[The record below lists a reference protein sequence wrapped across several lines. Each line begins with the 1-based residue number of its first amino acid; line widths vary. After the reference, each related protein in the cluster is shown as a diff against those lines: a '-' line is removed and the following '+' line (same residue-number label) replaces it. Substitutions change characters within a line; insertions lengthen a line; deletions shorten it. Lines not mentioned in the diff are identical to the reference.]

1 MSGSRRIWVAGLP
14 AAVIVLTMLMSG
26 VAQAASYRFKVDL
39 TVFQDTDWTEHV
51 RHPAPGDAY
60 CGERDVHYV
69 YKSEGGGQMKAKLR
83 DGRVTFKG
91 TKRFLQSSEIKV
103 PGTVL
108 TNAEAWT
115 VEMVGVPDENCDV
128 PPPPQVTNGGD
139 GCNPLIRRP
148 GTARSFL
155 LVQKG
160 RLILTGGFY
169 RRDKQA
175 CSDPSGY
182 TGVVGLGGRPGRRD
196 VNDLITSKRV
206 RSIELSASDN
216 NNVFTAKNLSS
227 FGANSET
234 IFGSGKGS
242 ARWSV
247 KLTRLR

>member
-1 MSGSRRIWVAGLP
+1 MSGSHRIWVTGLP
-14 AAVIVLTMLMSG
+14 VAAVVLTMLMSG
-26 VAQAASYRFKVDL
+26 VAEAASYRFKVDL
-39 TVFQDTDWTEHV
+39 TIFQDTDWEEHV

-69 YKSEGGGQMKAKLR
+69 YKGDGGGQLKAKIR
-83 DGRVTFKG
+83 GGRVTFKG
-91 TKRFLQSSEIKV
+91 TPRFLQSSEIKV

-108 TNAEAWT
+108 TNSSPWS
-115 VEMVGVPDENCDV
+115 VEMVGTPDEFCEV
-128 PPPPQVTNGGD
+128 PPPPPFTNGDD
-139 GCNPLIRRP
+139 GCHPLIRRP

-155 LVQKG
+155 LVLKG
-160 RLILTGGFY
+160 RLNLTGGFY
-169 RRDKQA
+169 RRDKKA

-182 TGVVGLGGRPGRRD
+182 TGALGFGGRPGPRD

-206 RSIELSASDN
+206 RSIELSASDSD
-216 NNVFTAKNLSS
+216 VFTAKNLSS

-234 IFGSGKGS
+234 IFGRGKGT

>member
-1 MSGSRRIWVAGLP
+1 MSGSRRIWVAALP
-14 AAVIVLTMLMSG
+14 VAIIALTMLIGG

-39 TVFQDTDWTEHV
+39 TVFQDTDWTEQV

-69 YKSEGGGQMKAKLR
+69 YNSEGGGQMKAKIR
-83 DGRVTFKG
+83 GGRVTFKG
-91 TKRFLQSSEIKV
+91 PKRFLQSSEIKV

-108 TNAEAWT
+108 SDSAPWR
-115 VEMVGVPDENCDV
+115 VEMVGTPDEGCEV
-128 PPPPQVTNGGD
+128 PPPPLFTNGEE
-139 GCNPLIRRP
+139 GCHPLIRRA

-169 RRDKQA
+169 RRDKRA

-182 TGVVGLGGRPGRRD
+182 TGVVGLGGRPARRD
-196 VNDLITSKRV
+196 VNDLITNKRV
-206 RSIELSASDN
+206 RSIQLSASDKD
-216 NNVFTAKNLSS
+216 VFTAKKLSS

-234 IFGSGKGS
+234 VFGSGKGV

-247 KLTRLR
+247 TLTRLR

>member
-1 MSGSRRIWVAGLP
+1 MRGRSRIWGTALAVAGLM
-14 AAVIVLTMLMSG
+14 MLVPD
-26 VAQAASYRFKVDL
+26 VAGAKTYRFKVDL

-69 YKSEGGGQMKAKLR
+69 YKSEGGGQLKAKLR
-83 DGRVTFKG
+83 GGRVAFSG
-91 TKRFLQSSEIKV
+91 TKRFLQSSEIKA

-108 TNAEAWT
+108 SDAAPWS
-115 VEMVGVPDENCDV
+115 VEMVGFPDEFCEV
-128 PPPPQVTNGGD
+128 PPPPPFENGD
-139 GCNPLIRRP
+139 GCHPLIRHP

-169 RRDKQA
+169 RRDKKA
-175 CSDPSGY
+175 CSDPSLY
-182 TGVVGLGGRPGRRD
+182 TGVLGEGGRPARRD
-196 VNDLITSKRV
+196 VNDLITNKRV
-206 RSIELSASDN
+206 RSIELSACDSD
-216 NNVFTAKNLSS
+216 VFTEKNLSS

-234 IFGSGKGS
+234 VFGSGKGV

>member
-1 MSGSRRIWVAGLP
+1 MRGSRRIWVAGLP
-14 AAVIVLTMLMSG
+14 AAVIVLTMLTSG

-39 TVFQDTDWTEHV
+39 TVFQDTDWEEHV

-60 CGERDVHYV
+60 CGDRDVHYV
-69 YKSEGGGQMKAKLR
+69 YKGEGGGQLKAKIR
-83 DGRVTFKG
+83 GGRVTFKG
-91 TKRFLQSSEIKV
+91 TKRFLQSSEMKV

-108 TNAEAWT
+108 TDST
-115 VEMVGVPDENCDV
+115 PYSVEMVGFPDENCEV
-128 PPPPQVTNGGD
+128 PPPPPFTNGD
-139 GCNPLIRRP
+139 GCHPLIRHP

-155 LVQKG
+155 LVQNG
-160 RLILTGGFY
+160 RLMLTGGFY
-169 RRDKQA
+169 RRDEKA

-182 TGVVGLGGRPGRRD
+182 TGVLGFGGRPGRRD

-206 RSIELSASDN
+206 RSIELAASDSDT
-216 NNVFTAKNLSS
+216 FSAKSLSS

-234 IFGSGKGS
+234 IFGRGKGT

>member
-1 MSGSRRIWVAGLP
+1 MRGRTRIWVIALAIAGL
-14 AAVIVLTMLMSG
+14 MLLPD
-26 VAQAASYRFKVDL
+26 VAGAKSYRFKVDL

-69 YKSEGGGQMKAKLR
+69 YKGEGGGQLKAKIR
-83 DGRVTFKG
+83 GGRVTFNG

-108 TNAEAWT
+108 SDSSPWS
-115 VEMVGVPDENCDV
+115 VEMVGFPDEGCEV
-128 PPPPQVTNGGD
+128 PPPPAFTNGGD
-139 GCNPLIRRP
+139 GCNPLVRHP

-155 LVQKG
+155 LALKG
-160 RLILTGGFY
+160 RLNLTGGFY
-169 RRDKQA
+169 RRDKKS

-182 TGVVGLGGRPGRRD
+182 TGVLGFGGRPARRD
-196 VNDLITSKRV
+196 VNDLITNKRV
-206 RSIELSASDN
+206 RSIELSASDPS
-216 NNVFTAKNLSS
+216 NVFTAKNLSS

-234 IFGSGKGS
+234 VFGSGKGV

>member
-1 MSGSRRIWVAGLP
+1 MRGRSRIWGTALAVAGLM
-14 AAVIVLTMLMSG
+14 MLVPD
-26 VAQAASYRFKVDL
+26 VAGAKTYRFKVDL

-69 YKSEGGGQMKAKLR
+69 YKSEGGGQLKAKLR
-83 DGRVTFKG
+83 GGRVTFSG
-91 TKRFLQSSEIKV
+91 TKRFLQSSEIKA

-108 TNAEAWT
+108 SDAAPWS
-115 VEMVGVPDENCDV
+115 VEMVGFPDEFCEV
-128 PPPPQVTNGGD
+128 PPPPPFENGD
-139 GCNPLIRRP
+139 GCHPLIRHP

-169 RRDKQA
+169 RRDKKA
-175 CSDPSGY
+175 CSDPSLY
-182 TGVVGLGGRPGRRD
+182 TGVLGEGGRPARRD
-196 VNDLITSKRV
+196 VNDLITNKRV
-206 RSIELSASDN
+206 RSIELSASDSD
-216 NNVFTAKNLSS
+216 VFTEKNLSS

-234 IFGSGKGS
+234 VFGSGKGV

>member
-1 MSGSRRIWVAGLP
+1 MMLVPDVAG
-14 AAVIVLTMLMSG
+14 AKT
-26 VAQAASYRFKVDL
+26 YRFKVDL

-69 YKSEGGGQMKAKLR
+69 YKSEGGGQLKAKLR
-83 DGRVTFKG
+83 GGRVTFSG
-91 TKRFLQSSEIKV
+91 TKRFLQSSEIKA

-108 TNAEAWT
+108 SDAAPWS
-115 VEMVGVPDENCDV
+115 VEMVGFPDEFCEV
-128 PPPPQVTNGGD
+128 PPPPPFENGD
-139 GCNPLIRRP
+139 GCHPLIRHP

-169 RRDKQA
+169 RRDKKA
-175 CSDPSGY
+175 CSDPSLY
-182 TGVVGLGGRPGRRD
+182 TGVLGEGGRPARRD
-196 VNDLITSKRV
+196 VNDLITNKRV
-206 RSIELSASDN
+206 RSIELSASDSD
-216 NNVFTAKNLSS
+216 VFTEKNLSS

-234 IFGSGKGS
+234 VFGSGKGV

>member
-1 MSGSRRIWVAGLP
+1 MRGRRRFWVMGLP
-14 AAVIVLTMLMSG
+14 VAAIVLTMLMGG
-26 VAQAASYRFKVDL
+26 VAEAAKYRFKVDL
-39 TVFQDTDWTEHV
+39 TVFQDTDWAEHV
-51 RHPAPGDAY
+51 RHPHPGDAY

-69 YKSEGGGQMKAKLR
+69 YKSEGGGQLKAKIR
-83 DGRVTFKG
+83 DARVSFSG
-91 TKRFLQSSEIKV
+91 TKRFLQSSEIKA

-108 TNAEAWT
+108 SDAAPYS

-128 PPPPQVTNGGD
+128 PPPPPFPNGD
-139 GCNPLIRRP
+139 GCHPLIRHP

-169 RRDKQA
+169 RRDKHS
-175 CSDPSGY
+175 CSDPSLY
-182 TGVVGLGGRPGRRD
+182 TGVLGLGGRPARRD

-206 RSIELSASDN
+206 RSIELSASDTT
-216 NNVFTAKNLSS
+216 VFTAKNLSD
-227 FGANSET
+227 FGANSQT
-234 IFGSGKGS
+234 IFGSGKGV

>member
-1 MSGSRRIWVAGLP
+1 MWGTRRIWVIS
-14 AAVIVLTMLMSG
+14 AALVAALTIT
-26 VAQAASYRFKVDL
+26 ATAEAKSYRFKVDL

-51 RHPAPGDAY
+51 RHPYPGDAY

-69 YKSEGGGQMKAKLR
+69 YKGEGGGQLKAKIR
-83 DGRVTFKG
+83 GGRVTFNG

-108 TNAEAWT
+108 SDSSPWS
-115 VEMVGVPDENCDV
+115 VEMVGVPDEFCDV
-128 PPPPQVTNGGD
+128 PPPPTFPNGD
-139 GCNPLIRRP
+139 GCHPLIRHP

-169 RRDKQA
+169 RRDKKS

-182 TGVVGLGGRPGRRD
+182 TGVLGFGGRPARRD
-196 VNDLITSKRV
+196 VNDLITNKRV
-206 RSIELSASDN
+206 RSIELSASDSDT
-216 NNVFTAKNLSS
+216 FTAKKLMS

-234 IFGSGKGS
+234 VFGSGKGV
-242 ARWSV
+242 ARWNV